1 MKGTTPTL
9 ESIAQSLNYSDLPEI
24 WRVPEIDCF
33 SRHKAFYDYQR
44 HALENAARALYLCY
58 GKGNGWQPTELNHG
72 KYKILS
78 ISYRRTKGG
87 RLKKGI
93 RRYDN

>member
-1 MKGTTPTL
+1 ML
-9 ESIAQSLNYSDLPEI
+9 
-24 WRVPEIDCF
+24 
-33 SRHKAFYDYQR
+33 YDYQR
-44 HALENAARALYLCY
+44 HALENAARSYLYY

-72 KYKILS
+72 KYKTLS
-78 ISYRRTKGG
+78 ISYRRIKGG

>member
-1 MKGTTPTL
+1 MTTPLL
-9 ESIAQSLNYSDLPEI
+9 ESIAQSLNYGDLPET
-24 WRVPEIDCF
+24 WHVPDIEQF
-33 SRHKAFYDYQR
+33 SQQKTLYDYQR
-44 HALENAARALYLCY
+44 NTLENAARALYLYY
-58 GKGNGWQPTELNHG
+58 GKENGWQPTELNHG

-78 ISYRRTKGG
+78 ISYRRIKGG